1 MREQEEEE
9 VKVEEEEDER
19 RTRRWRL
26 KRRSRISYAHLISG
40 HNFPR
45 NGFLE
50 GCGNNKT

>member
-9 VKVEEEEDER
+9 VKVEEDER
-19 RTRRWRL
+19 RTRRL